1 LPLTHRRIAC
11 EVLRHRPNRNP
22 DQAFNLG
29 TGPEVMRYYLNVR
42 THRELI
48 VDNEGIDL
56 PDLGDVAEEAIQAAR
71 DIVADRIKHG
81 EKVDDGVFEVLDPSG
96 TTVMTIPIR
105 SVLRL

>member
-1 LPLTHRRIAC
+1 
-11 EVLRHRPNRNP
+11 
-22 DQAFNLG
+22 
-29 TGPEVMRYYLNVR
+29 MRYYLNVR